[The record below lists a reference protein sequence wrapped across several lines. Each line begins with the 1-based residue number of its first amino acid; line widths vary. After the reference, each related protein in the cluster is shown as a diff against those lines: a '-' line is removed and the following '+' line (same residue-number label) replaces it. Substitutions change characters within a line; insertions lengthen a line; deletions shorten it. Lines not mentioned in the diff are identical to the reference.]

1 MYYLY
6 KINYMYKLTYIL
18 HIYASYVSNNL
29 TNPRGHGGPDLRHS
43 PFVEETSHTYMK
55 TSVCMFEK

>member
-1 MYYLY
+1 
-6 KINYMYKLTYIL
+6 MYKLTYIL